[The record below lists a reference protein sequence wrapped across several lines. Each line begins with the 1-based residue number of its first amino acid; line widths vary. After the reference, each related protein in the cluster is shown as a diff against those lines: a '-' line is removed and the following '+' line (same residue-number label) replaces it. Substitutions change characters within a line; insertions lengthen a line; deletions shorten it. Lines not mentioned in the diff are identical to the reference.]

1 MEIHCCYKLYTYST
15 LQLYQESKFLIKNLR
30 NVSVMRSIV
39 FLAISEVY
47 DLVGQPSCS
56 VCGRRAKYLHLSQTP
71 ASR

>member
-1 MEIHCCYKLYTYST
+1 
-15 LQLYQESKFLIKNLR
+15 
-30 NVSVMRSIV
+30 MRSIV

-47 DLVGQPSCS
+47 DLVGQPSYS